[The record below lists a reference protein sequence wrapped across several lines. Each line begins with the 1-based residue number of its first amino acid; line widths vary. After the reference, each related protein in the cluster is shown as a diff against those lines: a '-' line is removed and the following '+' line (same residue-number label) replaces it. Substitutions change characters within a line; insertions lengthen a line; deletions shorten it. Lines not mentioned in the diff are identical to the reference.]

1 MVRLSTKTKITIR
14 TIIQT
19 IVGLAVV
26 APILVDQVG
35 GTEAAGWLAG
45 VVAVAGVVTRFMAS
59 ELGQKLMGFLNT
71 ADETDKK

>member
-1 MVRLSTKTKITIR
+1 MQNTLMKTAR
-14 TIIQT
+14 RA
-19 IVGLAVV
+19 L
-26 APILVDQVG
+26 
-35 GTEAAGWLAG
+35 LAG